1 MIPDRL
7 KKIIFRKLY
16 NDLSHVE
23 IIPFNNSIW
32 FVDRDEKYWYFELQK
47 DGTLWWRYQF
57 FSEFFILFSLV
68 RDEFQSILAEWVE
81 EVLNSRV
88 YITKVWRGI
97 DSNGVEEVLNG
108 EVVTAPWTQ
117 NIRSKEVVEVLDGK
131 ILSTVG
137 NLPPSQVMVENV
149 LKGEVISTYR
159 QKRRQETQ
167 VEEILKSKGFSHD
180 FVQEAIV
187 QELFKNMIGT
197 TTPDSNSDYSRVEDA
212 LNSI

>member
-1 MIPDRL
+1 
-7 KKIIFRKLY
+7 
-16 NDLSHVE
+16 
-23 IIPFNNSIW
+23 
-32 FVDRDEKYWYFELQK
+32 
-47 DGTLWWRYQF
+47 
-57 FSEFFILFSLV
+57 
-68 RDEFQSILAEWVE
+68 
-81 EVLNSRV
+81 
-88 YITKVWRGI
+88 
-97 DSNGVEEVLNG
+97 VEEVLNG
-108 EVVTAPWTQ
+108 KFVSTHHTERKCTAEV
-117 NIRSKEVVEVLDGK
+117 EEVLDGK

-137 NLPPSQVMVENV
+137 NLPPSQVMVEKV

-187 QELFKNMIGT
+187 QELFKNMIQT